1 MVHVFSSVWPG
12 TRPAHGS
19 ATLPNRPSGAS
30 IPVAPTL
37 TVIMDI
43 EYDDL
48 EPGVSPDERQRG
60 VRRIAQIVIGV
71 LLVAAGIVMLVIPG
85 PGIVTILVGLNLIRP
100 DNALV
105 RYIRRRVPGIPED
118 GTVPMRFVV
127 VGAVFLVGGTVIGV
141 LYGADLTNWALELVG
156 IR

>member
-1 MVHVFSSVWPG
+1 
-12 TRPAHGS
+12 
-19 ATLPNRPSGAS
+19 
-30 IPVAPTL
+30 
-37 TVIMDI
+37 MDI